1 MSSKK
6 PFDHI
11 EEKIKQAAEN
21 SLPAFDEKAWQA
33 MEAKLD
39 KENKKRRPLLWW
51 FILPLVL
58 AGGAI
63 GYYNFRSNEAVK
75 ENTVIAGSTENTNN
89 KQLSASTETKSA
101 TEGEAAD
108 PQKNQV
114 PPAAPETVRQTASEV
129 VTNLSSK
136 TENTITVPGPADKKL
151 LSKNHPVGGKKKGRV
166 KTNIAGADPETLQEE
181 KLSQKQQSE
190 GSDAPVPAVAE
201 KAMKEEVNDNA
212 ITAAVDP
219 KNELV
224 KPAIKADKEQAVKK
238 EETKKEKPV
247 EAKKDKKQ
255 QPVNGFY
262 LLALAGPD
270 AGSTKLLS
278 FSNSN
283 ITPKYG
289 LGIGYQ
295 FNKRWSVQTG
305 FYVANKKY
313 GAGPADYTIKPG
325 SPMGQYP
332 LEKIKASSLVYEIPL
347 SVRYNLVN
355 SPSLILYGTIGAS
368 SYIMKKEK
376 YDCFYRYYNNTY
388 EHEWNYSGN
397 RHLFSTASLSIGI
410 EKPLTSKFSL
420 LAEPSLG
427 IPLSG
432 VGDGKMKMYSAAA
445 LFGIKYYPFKK

>member
-21 SLPAFDEKAWQA
+21 SLPAFDEKAWRA

-58 AGGAI
+58 AGGVV
-63 GYYNFRSNEAVK
+63 GYYNFRIDGSAKDNMV
-75 ENTVIAGSTENTNN
+75 TAGSTQPINNREQPARTDTKNT
-89 KQLSASTETKSA
+89 SAGDA
-101 TEGEAAD
+101 VNPA
-108 PQKNQV
+108 KNEV
-114 PPAAPETVRQTASEV
+114 PPAAAATAKQPGNKDVSNQPFE
-129 VTNLSSK
+129 K
-136 TENTITVPGPADKKL
+136 ENTITVPGPADKQMLAKNNLVSGRKKAKL
-151 LSKNHPVGGKKKGRV
+151 
-166 KTNIAGADPETLQEE
+166 KTNIAGAEAESIEEVKRAQEQPAGSNESELTE
-181 KLSQKQQSE
+181 K
-190 GSDAPVPAVAE
+190 GV
-201 KAMKEEVNDNA
+201 KEEVNDN
-212 ITAAVDP
+212 TLAVAKEQKTEP
-219 KNELV
+219 L
-224 KPAIKADKEQAVKK
+224 KPGIKTDKEQAVKK
-238 EETKKEKPV
+238 EEAKKEEKPGEV
-247 EAKKDKKQ
+247 KKDKQQ
-255 QPVNGFY
+255 QPAHGLY

-270 AGSTKLLS
+270 AASTKLLS
-278 FSNSN
+278 LNNSN
-283 ITPKYG
+283 VTLKYG

-332 LEKIKASSLVYEIPL
+332 LEKIKASCLVYEIPL
-347 SVRYNLVN
+347 SVRYNVVN
-355 SPSLILYGTIGAS
+355 NPSLVLYATVGAS
-368 SYIMKKEK
+368 SYIMQKEK

-397 RHLFSTASLSIGI
+397 RHFFSTASLSVGI
-410 EKPLTSKFSL
+410 EKPLSSKFSL